1 MQLLLPLMLLWMMM
15 MLVILL
21 HCLSHNILVGHDV
34 RHAAVAAAVAVLRL
48 ALVAVAVPYWIS
60 LDYNG

>member
-1 MQLLLPLMLLWMMM
+1 MLLWMMM

-21 HCLSHNILVGHDV
+21 HCLSHNILVGHGV
-34 RHAAVAAAVAVLRL
+34 RHAVAAAAAVVLRL
-48 ALVAVAVPYWIS
+48 TLAAVAVPYWIS

>member
-1 MQLLLPLMLLWMMM
+1 M

-21 HCLSHNILVGHDV
+21 HCLSHNILVGHGV
-34 RHAAVAAAVAVLRL
+34 RHAVAAAAAVVLRL
-48 ALVAVAVPYWIS
+48 TLAAVAVPYWIS